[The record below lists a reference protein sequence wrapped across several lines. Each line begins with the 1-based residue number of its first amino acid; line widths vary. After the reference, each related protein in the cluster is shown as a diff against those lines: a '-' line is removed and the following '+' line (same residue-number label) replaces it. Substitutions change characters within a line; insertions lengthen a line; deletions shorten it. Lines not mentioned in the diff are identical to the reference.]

1 MRTTQTVK
9 TIKRTSG
16 PGSSGINSGT
26 RTLTTTRTQVIS
38 GPNATGTQP
47 GLRRSSRGSRVWKK
61 TILGEK
67 FEYSE
72 KLREKK
78 NYILFVSGMGH
89 EKKQI
94 EEIEE
99 MPKPEPPKEKVIE
112 VKEIID
118 NYGYHETK
126 NVKKQNPK
134 RLSITHHE
142 RLSTPFER
150 TTLKKFSS
158 YTAKPKVQRY
168 TSTSVPKTRFDTES
182 IKKTTNI
189 NTNLTQYNSMT
200 TKQQKSRTTVPPKLY
215 ETYKPTK
222 TEYTKTTRTITTSKS
237 PVNVPSQTRNK
248 PTTQAQITKTK
259 TEITRVNDRRTNQ
272 NQTQIKTQTQ
282 TQTQIKTQAQNVSKY
297 QQPKIDINKYK
308 RPVPPAD
315 LGRNQ
320 TKTETTQ
327 DGEYVVKVTTTRTQ
341 ITRPEERSRGGS
353 APRAL
358 LKPRNMNEVERP
370 RPKPDFEPPRRP
382 YGFGGP
388 HGPHGPYGPHYMPHG
403 PMGPHHGFGGPMPR
417 RPEYGR
423 PKPEEKES
431 EESPE
436 NEDSEV
442 SEVSEEKE
450 KERAR
455 SVERPP
461 RFMAP
466 HGPYGPHG
474 FMGPHGPYGMPHGPH
489 GFMGPHGPYGMPH
502 GPYGMPHGPHHEYMP
517 HGPHGPMPHG
527 PYGPHGFM
535 GPHFGP
541 PHHHGPHMESEYMRH
556 HGPRGEIDEGRRSTS
571 VPKPVS
577 TFQTRTFQVK
587 PEIRNKPE
595 ERTIQA
601 RKFGGPKEERLLT
614 EGDARKDN
622 ITGMSQYRFQQTTN
636 KSDNGDN
643 YEYFESKHVLKTGR
657 VNQPITIHHRRG
669 EIGGYETSK
678 TSQISQI
685 KKDNRSSSYNKT
697 SYQSQ
702 SQRQSQNQ
710 SQRQS
715 QNQSQIDTQSQI
727 KTQTYTKNYK
737 LGAGASTTTTAPKI
751 TTTKYTQKTTIQNY
765 RKEQGKAPGASNE
778 YRQYTQKVATGTG
791 GSGSY
796 DRSKYEV
803 KKTTTTTTSEIKK
816 EGFGKL
822 KEEEKE
828 EVNQYQMFDES
839 EFEIV
844 FCPVHGRQ
852 LVRKK
857 KFRQIK

>member
-16 PGSSGINSGT
+16 PGSYGINSGT

-158 YTAKPKVQRY
+158 YTAKPKVQQY

-182 IKKTTNI
+182 IKKTKNI

-200 TKQQKSRTTVPPKLY
+200 TKQQKSRTIVPPKLY

-358 LKPRNMNEVERP
+358 LKPRNMNAVERP

-388 HGPHGPYGPHYMPHG
+388 NGPHGPYGPHYMPHG

-436 NEDSEV
+436 SEDSEV

-489 GFMGPHGPYGMPH
+489 GF
-502 GPYGMPHGPHHEYMP
+502 
-517 HGPHGPMPHG
+517 
-527 PYGPHGFM
+527 
-535 GPHFGP
+535 
-541 PHHHGPHMESEYMRH
+541 
-556 HGPRGEIDEGRRSTS
+556 
-571 VPKPVS
+571 K
-577 TFQTRTFQVK
+577 
-587 PEIRNKPE
+587 
-595 ERTIQA
+595 
-601 RKFGGPKEERLLT
+601 
-614 EGDARKDN
+614 
-622 ITGMSQYRFQQTTN
+622 
-636 KSDNGDN
+636 
-643 YEYFESKHVLKTGR
+643 
-657 VNQPITIHHRRG
+657 
-669 EIGGYETSK
+669 
-678 TSQISQI
+678 
-685 KKDNRSSSYNKT
+685 
-697 SYQSQ
+697 
-702 SQRQSQNQ
+702 
-710 SQRQS
+710 
-715 QNQSQIDTQSQI
+715 
-727 KTQTYTKNYK
+727 
-737 LGAGASTTTTAPKI
+737 
-751 TTTKYTQKTTIQNY
+751 
-765 RKEQGKAPGASNE
+765 
-778 YRQYTQKVATGTG
+778 
-791 GSGSY
+791 
-796 DRSKYEV
+796 
-803 KKTTTTTTSEIKK
+803 
-816 EGFGKL
+816 
-822 KEEEKE
+822 
-828 EVNQYQMFDES
+828 
-839 EFEIV
+839 
-844 FCPVHGRQ
+844 
-852 LVRKK
+852 
-857 KFRQIK
+857 